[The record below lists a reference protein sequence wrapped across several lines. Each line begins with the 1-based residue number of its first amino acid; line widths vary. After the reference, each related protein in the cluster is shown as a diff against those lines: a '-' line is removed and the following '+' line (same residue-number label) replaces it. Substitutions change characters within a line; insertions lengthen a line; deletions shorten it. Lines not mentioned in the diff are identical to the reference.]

1 MEIRRFGIGH
11 RRSEGPAGTVGV
23 SAAPV
28 HADKLG
34 VIAELAL
41 RPNAS
46 IAPHSN
52 PNLTYLIVI
61 EGGGFVRIGDETAR
75 VAAGEAVVWPP
86 DVVHAAWTEAT
97 PMRAIVVEFT
107 LRGDDRGPL
116 LIVAEAG
123 GVDQAAPTAVP
134 AAGPDAAKANAETEP
149 PTPDA
154 RRAPASRADGSLAS
168 KPEPVPGRRV
178 SPDGEPW

>member
-1 MEIRRFGIGH
+1 VETRRFGIGH

-23 SAAPV
+23 SAATV

-34 VIAELAL
+34 IIAELAL

-52 PNLTYLIVI
+52 PNLAYLVVI
-61 EGGGFVRIGDETAR
+61 EGGGFVRVGDETAR

-86 DVVHAAWTEAT
+86 DVIHAAWTEAT

-107 LRGDDRGPL
+107 LRPDDAIPA
-116 LIVAEAG
+116 LIEAG
-123 GVDQAAPTAVP
+123 SSVPVEGGSPAAESSAERSGQPDPGSSKTDGSPAPTPEP
-134 AAGPDAAKANAETEP
+134 APV
-149 PTPDA
+149 
-154 RRAPASRADGSLAS
+154 RRA
-168 KPEPVPGRRV
+168 